1 MKLIAKLNF
10 KKFNKIFLL
19 YVNFPAKKTAN
30 KKPIKYPIVGPVKYI
45 KPTPFSGVPEKTGKP
60 KIPSKRYKVTVAIP
74 NFHPKLTQ

>member
-30 KKPIKYPIVGPVKYI
+30 KKMRINPMTYERI
-45 KPTPFSGVPEKTGKP
+45 
-60 KIPSKRYKVTVAIP
+60 
-74 NFHPKLTQ
+74 